1 MKIMKFRK
9 VISIFFVLVFLF
21 TNMTT
26 PVYAGGLIGLF
37 GKKKL
42 NPPTSYYEPYWNG
55 DYIELCLE
63 PVEGGGYASLVTSST
78 PTALFFCCLL
88 CSASSVV

>member
-9 VISIFFVLVFLF
+9 VISVFFVLVFLF

-26 PVYAGGLIGLF
+26 PVYAGGLLDLF

-42 NPPTSYYEPYWNG
+42 NYPICSE
-55 DYIELCLE
+55 
-63 PVEGGGYASLVTSST
+63 
-78 PTALFFCCLL
+78 FFFG
-88 CSASSVV
+88 